1 MKAAE
6 SEQGIDRSEV
16 RWFSSKSLVGFD
28 ERNKRRI
35 GGLLGEGGTVW
46 EMAATSLHSDV
57 LLDSEECHERASH
70 CASIYEDSLV
80 GKLCERQR
88 Y

>member
-1 MKAAE
+1 MRCV
-6 SEQGIDRSEV
+6 G
-16 RWFSSKSLVGFD
+16 FSSKSLVGFD

-35 GGLLGEGGTVW
+35 GGFLGKGGTVW